1 VSTHYSDRPSGTPDT
16 NILLFRNRSHR
27 YDLPSIDENNY
38 RDGPSRTHDINN
50 FHFRNR
56 IHCYDPASLDE
67 KILSESKKLFFNA
80 HLTVYRMMEETSE
93 AEFERLLNQLRDAT
107 QEQPDPDG
115 TADGA
120 AGGEDEVLLDVD
132 DDDDIVMLD
141 IVQPEAS
148 NPPEATATP
157 DTSEKVNENISD
169 TVSEP
174 GSVSNMKS
182 KSGSDIAS
190 GYQASESDSVV
201 TSMFNY
207 SKYGTRSKIGKG
219 ETLLET
225 EKPVMSSTYYQCK
238 AARAATRNYPT
249 VDVSIGP
256 SAGVSEQSKHCSVG
270 SLDCHGDTEIL
281 KTFRGSRIT
290 ANVVTVNQNIS
301 ATFDPANLKCVVCST
316 PHYVLAKGKEESPPT
331 LIFADQN
338 FVSTLA
344 GGKSCLAIIRLEDA
358 SLPELA
364 ELAHEVLDRH
374 KPPAVTLFL
383 FGSASHLLNV
393 GTTIY
398 TQEWCSLVD
407 RISTSYPDSRILP
420 LAPVIREDCPG
431 TVSRQLIE
439 LATWYKCVYGNSIMG
454 ITSVWDTLVSVLS
467 KTDEDSLD
475 LGYKEMYTVA
485 MPAYLA
491 PNSP

>member
-1 VSTHYSDRPSGTPDT
+1 
-16 NILLFRNRSHR
+16 
-27 YDLPSIDENNY
+27 
-38 RDGPSRTHDINN
+38 
-50 FHFRNR
+50 
-56 IHCYDPASLDE
+56 
-67 KILSESKKLFFNA
+67 
-80 HLTVYRMMEETSE
+80 MEETSE

-120 AGGEDEVLLDVD
+120 AGGEDEALLDVD

-148 NPPEATATP
+148 NPLDVAATP
-157 DTSEKVNENISD
+157 DTSEKVNENISE
-169 TVSEP
+169 TTSKP
-174 GSVSNMKS
+174 GSVLNMKS

-219 ETLLET
+219 ETLSET

-281 KTFRGSRIT
+281 RTFRGSRIT
-290 ANVVTVNQNIS
+290 ANGVTVNQNIS

-338 FVSTLA
+338 FVSTLT

-374 KPPAVTLFL
+374 KPPAGTLFL

-393 GTTIY
+393 GTTI
-398 TQEWCSLVD
+398 
-407 RISTSYPDSRILP
+407 
-420 LAPVIREDCPG
+420 
-431 TVSRQLIE
+431 
-439 LATWYKCVYGNSIMG
+439 
-454 ITSVWDTLVSVLS
+454 S
-467 KTDEDSLD
+467 K
-475 LGYKEMYTVA
+475 
-485 MPAYLA
+485 
-491 PNSP
+491 